1 MITTAVVFVCVNTLC
16 VSKTLHKK
24 TLNRLKQSNR
34 QHLHNSVSKVCNST
48 SRMAENNYKQS
59 VTDSVNSVMQSVYAK
74 FNRSCRYCTLFVN
87 SVSSKTRCTLFLNA
101 LQLRYAVCAHRVRRM
116 LQVVVAGFNSVVLP
130 CLQIRVGR
138 FDSGPRLQI
147 AALSSFEL
155 RAVFFDAYR
164 FRSFNIDLNPT
175 QGKRLMHC

>member
-1 MITTAVVFVCVNTLC
+1 
-16 VSKTLHKK
+16 
-24 TLNRLKQSNR
+24 
-34 QHLHNSVSKVCNST
+34 
-48 SRMAENNYKQS
+48 
-59 VTDSVNSVMQSVYAK
+59 MQSVYAK

-147 AALSSFEL
+147 TALSSFEL
-155 RAVFFDAYR
+155 RAV
-164 FRSFNIDLNPT
+164 S
-175 QGKRLMHC
+175 LMLTDSEV

>member
-1 MITTAVVFVCVNTLC
+1 MIESAVVFVCVNTLC

-24 TLNRLKQSNR
+24 TLSRLKQSNR
-34 QHLHNSVSKVCNST
+34 QHLHNSVSKVCNLT
-48 SRMAENNYKQS
+48 LKMAENNCKQN

-74 FNRSCRYCTLFVN
+74 FNRNFRCYTLFVN
-87 SVSSKTRCTLFLNA
+87 SVSSKTRCTLFA
-101 LQLRYAVCAHRVRRM
+101 STLQLSFAVCAHRVRRM

-147 AALSSFEL
+147 TA
-155 RAVFFDAYR
+155 
-164 FRSFNIDLNPT
+164 LNP
-175 QGKRLMHC
+175 QD

>member
-1 MITTAVVFVCVNTLC
+1 MIANAVVFVCVNTLC
-16 VSKTLHKK
+16 VLKTLHKK
-24 TLNRLKQSNR
+24 KLNRLKQLSR
-34 QHLHNSVSKVCNST
+34 QHLHNSVLKVCNLT
-48 SRMAENNYKQS
+48 SRIAENNCKQS

-87 SVSSKTRCTLFLNA
+87 SVSSKTRCTLFAGTLH
-101 LQLRYAVCAHRVRRM
+101 LRFTVCAHRVRRM

-147 AALSSFEL
+147 SLPRIKKAPSGAFCLLPFKSLFGL
-155 RAVFFDAYR
+155 AVKTR
-164 FRSFNIDLNPT
+164 MS
-175 QGKRLMHC
+175 